1 MRPTFITVLVACVLL
16 VLASPV
22 RGVLASPVRGLHA
35 ASHRRVALRRS
46 SGLVMT
52 TVLFKPSGKS
62 VEIEGGSKLSLAAY
76 RAGVAIAFNCR
87 MGSCAV
93 CEVKMNGKKVKTC
106 VTDVPKSGKVTVIT
120 PQ

>member
-1 MRPTFITVLVACVLL
+1 MVAKMGKMRGIAWLIILAYANLGTVA
-16 VLASPV
+16 
-22 RGVLASPVRGLHA
+22 GLHA
-35 ASHRRVALRRS
+35 ASGRRVAPRRS

>member
-1 MRPTFITVLVACVLL
+1 MRAAIAIAMMLL
-16 VLASPV
+16 SMLGAIAGH
-22 RGVLASPVRGLHA
+22 RA
-35 ASHRRVALRRS
+35 ASGRRAAPRRS
-46 SGLVMT
+46 SGLAMT

-93 CEVKMNGKKVKTC
+93 CEVKMSGKKVRTC
-106 VTDVPKSGKVTVIT
+106 VTDVPKSGKVTVVT